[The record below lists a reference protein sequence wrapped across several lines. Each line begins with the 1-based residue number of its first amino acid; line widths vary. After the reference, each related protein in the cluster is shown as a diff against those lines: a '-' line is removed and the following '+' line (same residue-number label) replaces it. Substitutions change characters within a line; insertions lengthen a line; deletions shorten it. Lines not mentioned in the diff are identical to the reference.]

1 MGFCLDDSQEVL
13 LRLLRIAIGW
23 EESITLPITVN
34 WNNVVI
40 LAEQQDVLP
49 IMADGY
55 ELYLKNNPGAQ
66 SFLSKKEN
74 EGLKM
79 ELLSSVYMSENNYML
94 HKTVLRELS
103 QIFNKSQL
111 PFLVMKGLSCGR
123 YYPRPNH
130 RQCGDI
136 DIFPGDAFEES
147 NKALETA
154 GVHVEP
160 HYYRHTASIIQGVT
174 IENHRILCDLRGPK
188 RQTYDFETLLKELAK
203 KSIEN
208 GDLFGADFPQ
218 AHFPIADFNAHFL
231 PWHVSAHFEFE
242 RVTLRHLLDWAL
254 FLYHDRDKINLSLY
268 KESKKKFTYGFGP
281 FADILTYLSVHYL
294 NMPTDCLPIE
304 IVEDANSVDKE
315 LADRVLGRMFE
326 ATVPASDSNLW
337 RERWK
342 LFNYV
347 WKDGWKYRGLYGMSP
362 IKFILYKLYGVL
374 FRVGEE

>member
-1 MGFCLDDSQEVL
+1 MNDSQEVL

-23 EESITLPITVN
+23 EESITLPVAVN
-34 WNNVVI
+34 WNDVI
-40 LAEQQDVLP
+40 FMAEQQDVLP
-49 IMADGY
+49 IMTDGY

-74 EGLKM
+74 ERLKM
-79 ELLSSVYMSENNYML
+79 KLLSSVYMSENNYML

-103 QIFNKSQL
+103 QILAKSQL
-111 PFLVMKGLSCGR
+111 PFMVMKGLSCGK

-147 NKALETA
+147 NKALEKA

-160 HYYRHTASIIQGVT
+160 HYYRHTVSIIRGVT
-174 IENHRILCDLRGPK
+174 IENHRVLCDLRGPK
-188 RQTYDFETLLKELAK
+188 RQTHDFETLLKALAK
-203 KSIEN
+203 KSIED
-208 GDLFGADFPQ
+208 GDLYGAEFPL
-218 AHFPIADFNAHFL
+218 AHFPTADFNAHFL

-254 FLYHDRDKINLSLY
+254 FLYHEGDKINVSLFR
-268 KESKKKFTYGFGP
+268 ESKKKFTYGFGP
-281 FADILTYLSVHYL
+281 FADILTYLSIRYL
-294 NMPTDCLPIE
+294 NMPVDSLPIE
-304 IVEDANSVDKE
+304 IVEDANSVNKE
-315 LADRVLGRMFE
+315 LADKVLERMFE
-326 ATVPASDSNLW
+326 ATEPASDSNVW

-342 LFNYV
+342 LFKYV

-362 IKFILYKLYGVL
+362 LMFLLYKLYGVV
-374 FRVGEE
+374 FRVGDD